1 MKNTKEDLFER
12 LNQLG
17 IETQTVEHPP
27 AFTVEDAKAHRGNLS
42 GAHSKN
48 LFLKDKKGQLWL
60 VVCLEDR
67 EVNMKDLKTRIGSA
81 HLSFGKTD
89 LLMDVLGV
97 SPGSVSP
104 FTLINDAEMRV
115 RVVLDQEM
123 MECLYLN
130 FHPLENTATTQI
142 SNEGLLLFIKS
153 CGHQADIVAL

>member
-1 MKNTKEDLFER
+1 MKNTKENLFEY

-27 AFTVEDAKAHRGNLS
+27 AFTVKDAKAHRGNLS

-67 EVNMKDLKTRIGSA
+67 QVNMKDLKTRIGSA
-81 HLSFGKTD
+81 HLSFGKPD

-104 FTLINDAEMRV
+104 FTLINDAEIRV

-123 MECLYLN
+123 MACLYLN
-130 FHPLENTATTQI
+130 FNPLENTATTQI
-142 SNEGLLLFIKS
+142 SNEGLLSFIKS
-153 CGHQADIVAL
+153 CGHQTDIVAL

>member
-123 MECLYLN
+123 MACLYLN

-142 SNEGLLLFIKS
+142 SNEGLLSFIKS
-153 CGHQADIVAL
+153 CGHQTDIVAL

>member
-1 MKNTKEDLFER
+1 
-12 LNQLG
+12 
-17 IETQTVEHPP
+17 
-27 AFTVEDAKAHRGNLS
+27 
-42 GAHSKN
+42 
-48 LFLKDKKGQLWL
+48 L

-123 MECLYLN
+123 MACLYLN

-142 SNEGLLLFIKS
+142 SNEGLLSFIKS